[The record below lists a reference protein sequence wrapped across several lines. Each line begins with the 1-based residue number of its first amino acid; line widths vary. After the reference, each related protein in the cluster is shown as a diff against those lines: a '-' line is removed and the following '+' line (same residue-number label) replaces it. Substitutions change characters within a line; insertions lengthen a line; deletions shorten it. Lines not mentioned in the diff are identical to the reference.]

1 MFRGKTFAFLSTLI
15 KDGSPQISSV
25 WVDIAGDDILIDTAQ
40 GRVKQKNV
48 ARDPRVAISV
58 VDSTNPY
65 ALVTVRGKVV
75 EQTAEEADRY
85 IDLMAKKYLG
95 MGRYPFAMPGEKWI
109 LLRIKPEQAF
119 FIRLRQ

>member
-1 MFRGKTFAFLSTLI
+1 M
-15 KDGSPQISSV
+15 
-25 WVDIAGDDILIDTAQ
+25 
-40 GRVKQKNV
+40 
-48 ARDPRVAISV
+48 AISV